1 LRYSTNPPVFVQYA
15 ARLFSTLLASAFVA
29 FEFELCAVELSG
41 NDNPQSSKA
50 AIIPTAARIL
60 NRMIPPAFNFGSV
73 SFASGSLPRR
83 APSSGQDTRH
93 GQAM

>member
-41 NDNPQSSKA
+41 SDNPQSSKTT
-50 AIIPTAARIL
+50 IIPTAA
-60 NRMIPPAFNFGSV
+60 
-73 SFASGSLPRR
+73 
-83 APSSGQDTRH
+83 
-93 GQAM
+93 